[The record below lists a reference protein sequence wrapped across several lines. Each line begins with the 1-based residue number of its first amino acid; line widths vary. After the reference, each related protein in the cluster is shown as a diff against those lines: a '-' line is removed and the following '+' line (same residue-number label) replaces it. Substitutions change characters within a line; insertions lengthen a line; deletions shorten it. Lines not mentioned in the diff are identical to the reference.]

1 MAPRGRRRQI
11 FLYLISVVLP
21 SSLLI
26 AFTLRLIDQDR
37 ELAQKRLGEER
48 QRRALE
54 IGRDLSTALE
64 EARRQAVDLSANSG
78 GRLIGRPIEP
88 PLILIGEFRDTELIF
103 PWQSEPGDAERA
115 AGLREPGFLTRLSRI
130 ERIEFFE
137 RNPARAA
144 RLYRDVLTTKPA
156 FNEAQAAMIRLSLAR
171 TLYVANQPDEANK
184 VDRDLL
190 SLPAD
195 IQDEHRIPFSL
206 YAAERLTAS
215 TTDHGA
221 VLTALNPDTFPWYRL
236 APGAL
241 LHGRDILLKIETA
254 SPDAKIRGE
263 AGRIRAAI
271 LEFIAIQEQ
280 AESMQKEFPSL
291 DLRDET
297 TWKLYGRNPWFVG
310 GANIPDGRRV
320 LAVCDAGM
328 SLSEALKLGREPEA
342 SAVGIAITGLQESD
356 GLPLGRT
363 FPNARLVLPPVP
375 AGNTSGRPNSRS
387 LLSLS
392 IVALALMIAVFGSYL
407 FWKDIRR
414 DLVTA
419 EMRSQFVASV
429 SHELK
434 TPLAA
439 IRMFAETLRMG
450 RLREPEKREEY
461 LETIVN
467 ESQRLD
473 RLLANV
479 LDFSKIEQ
487 GKRDYRFEKTSLSAV
502 LESAARAMDYPLR
515 QKGFDLRMRA
525 ADGIPDVPA
534 DRDALLQA
542 VLNLLDNAM
551 KYSGDAREI
560 DLILEQ
566 EDAAAAIR
574 VQDHGMG
581 IPESEKQRIFEKF
594 YRVPDSRNAGVTGAG
609 LGLTLAAH
617 IAAAHGGRID
627 VQSRPGE
634 GSVFSIILPL
644 EIAP

>member
-54 IGRDLSTALE
+54 IGRELSTALE
-64 EARRQAVDLSANSG
+64 EAKKQAVGFISNSR
-78 GRLIGRPIEP
+78 GRWIARPMKP
-88 PLILIGEFRDTELIF
+88 PLILIGEFRDTELVF
-103 PWQSEPGDAERA
+103 PWQFDSADAGPA
-115 AGLREPGFLTRLSRI
+115 AGLREPGFLAGMGRA
-130 ERIEFFE
+130 ERAEYSE
-137 RNPARAA
+137 VDPGQAA
-144 RLYRDVLTTKPA
+144 RLYQNTLAAGTALDG
-156 FNEAQAAMIRLSLAR
+156 AQTAMVRVSMAR
-171 TLYVANQPDEANK
+171 ALYKANRPDEAK
-184 VDRDLL
+184 KIDRDVL
-190 SLPAD
+190 SLPAE
-195 IQDEHRIPFSL
+195 IQDEFQIPFCL

-328 SLSEALKLGREPEA
+328 SLSEALKLGPEPA
-342 SAVGIAITGLQESD
+342 TSTDGIAITGLQESD
-356 GLPLGRT
+356 GLSLGRS
-363 FPNARLVLPPVP
+363 FPNARLILPPEP
-375 AGNTSGRPNSRS
+375 AGNTSDRWDSRS
-387 LLSLS
+387 ILSPA

-487 GKRDYRFEKTSLSAV
+487 GKRDYRFEKTSLTAV
-502 LESAARAMDYPLR
+502 LETAARAMEYPFR
-515 QKGFDLRMRA
+515 RKGFNLRLRFEA
-525 ADGIPDVPA
+525 GIPDVRA

-560 DLILEQ
+560 DLILER

-574 VQDHGMG
+574 VRDRGVG
-581 IPESEKQRIFEKF
+581 IPESEQQKIFEKF
-594 YRVPDSRNAGVTGAG
+594 YRIADPRNAGVMGAG
-609 LGLTLAAH
+609 LGLSLAAH
-617 IAAAHGGRID
+617 VVEAHGGRIV

-644 EIAP
+644 EIKP